1 MRYRTLGR
9 TGLKISLLGFGT
21 GGPSNLGQP
30 ANMPRSEQTALVH
43 RCLDLGINLF
53 DTASAYGHSE
63 EILGFAL
70 DGVPRDRYILSTKW
84 AHAPTWSQS
93 GKGEADGTI
102 ETDAQVLVRSVEN
115 SLRLL
120 CTDYLDILL
129 LHGLRTNQ
137 YDEVVRRFWP
147 ELGRLQ
153 QAGKVRFIGFSE
165 RFIADPRH
173 QTIVHGLQNHP
184 DLWDVMML
192 KYGILNQYAAKE
204 ALPLAQQQ
212 GVGVLNMAAV
222 RIKLPRPDQLEALI
236 QDWKQRGLVPEDSLP
251 KRDPLGWLVHDHIRS
266 VIDAGY
272 RFAADHPAV
281 GSVLTGT
288 ADLSHLEQNAAA
300 IEGPSLPRRRHR
312 RVRLI

>member
-1 MRYRTLGR
+1 
-9 TGLKISLLGFGT
+9 
-21 GGPSNLGQP
+21 
-30 ANMPRSEQTALVH
+30 MPRSEQAGLIH

-53 DTASAYGHSE
+53 DTASAYGRSE

-84 AHAPTWSQS
+84 AHAPAWPQS
-93 GKGEADGTI
+93 GSDDDGTI
-102 ETDAQVLVRSVEN
+102 ETDPQALVRSVEN

-120 CTDYLDILL
+120 GTDYLDILL
-129 LHGLRTNQ
+129 LHGLRTDQ
-137 YDEVVRRFWP
+137 YDEVVRCFTP
-147 ELGRLQ
+147 ELRRLQ

-173 QTIVHGLQNHP
+173 QTAVHGLRNHP
-184 DLWDVMML
+184 DLWDVVML

-222 RIKLPRPDQLEALI
+222 RIKLPSPDQLEALI
-236 QDWKQRGLVPEDSLP
+236 QEWKQRDLVPEDSLP
-251 KRDPLGWLVHDHIRS
+251 RRDPLGWLVHDDVQS

-288 ADLSHLEQNAAA
+288 ANSAHLEQNAAS
-300 IEGPSLPRRRHR
+300 IEGLSLPRSDK
-312 RVRLI
+312 VRLMELLGEIAEYA

>member
-1 MRYRTLGR
+1 
-9 TGLKISLLGFGT
+9 
-21 GGPSNLGQP
+21 
-30 ANMPRSEQTALVH
+30 MPRSEQAALVH

-53 DTASAYGHSE
+53 DTASAYGRSE

-70 DGVPRDRYILSTKW
+70 DEVPRDRYILSTKW
-84 AHAPTWSQS
+84 AHAPAWPQS
-93 GKGEADGTI
+93 DSGDDDGTI
-102 ETDAQVLVRSVEN
+102 ETDLQALIRSVEN

-120 CTDYLDILL
+120 GTDYLDILL
-129 LHGLRTNQ
+129 LHGLRTDQ
-137 YDEVVRRFWP
+137 YDEVVQRFAP
-147 ELGRLQ
+147 ELRRLQ
-153 QAGKVRFIGFSE
+153 QAGKVRFVGFSE

-173 QTIVHGLQNHP
+173 QTAVHGLRNHP
-184 DLWDVMML
+184 DLWDVVML

-251 KRDPLGWLVHDHIRS
+251 AGDPLGWLVHDDVQS

-288 ADLSHLEQNAAA
+288 ANLAHLEQNAAS
-300 IEGPSLPRRRHR
+300 IEGPPLPQSDK
-312 RVRLI
+312 VRLMEVLGDIAEYA

>member
-1 MRYRTLGR
+1 
-9 TGLKISLLGFGT
+9 
-21 GGPSNLGQP
+21 
-30 ANMPRSEQTALVH
+30 MPRSEQAGLIH

-53 DTASAYGHSE
+53 DTASAYGRTE

-84 AHAPTWSQS
+84 AHAPRWSQS
-93 GKGEADGTI
+93 GKGDRAGTI
-102 ETDAQVLVRSVEN
+102 ETDPPALVRSVEN

-120 CTDYLDILL
+120 GTDYLDILL
-129 LHGLRTNQ
+129 LHGLRTDQ
-137 YDEVVRRFWP
+137 YDKVVRRFTP
-147 ELGRLQ
+147 ELRRLQ

-173 QTIVHGLQNHP
+173 QTAVHGLRNHP
-184 DLWDVMML
+184 DLWDVVML

-222 RIKLPRPDQLEALI
+222 RIKLPSPDQLEALI
-236 QDWKQRGLVPEDSLP
+236 QEWKQRDLVPEDSLP
-251 KRDPLGWLVHDHIRS
+251 RRDPLGWLVHDDIQS

-288 ADLSHLEQNAAA
+288 ANPTHLEQNVVS
-300 IEGPSLPRRRHR
+300 IGSPLLPMSAKL
-312 RVRLI
+312 RLVDLFGEIAEYA